1 MKTIHWIASCL
12 ILLALAGCNG
22 VNQRLVIEDGE
33 VVDRDLSNING
44 SIRVGAECEVTGE
57 VSNING
63 SIQIGSDSRIGE
75 SISNINGHVALHAGV
90 EVGGDVSST
99 NGHVEIGE
107 GAVVQGTVNTT
118 NGRIELAQNARVDGG
133 VSTTNGRIR
142 LTRAEVGSI
151 TSHNGDVEL
160 LEGSTVQGELNM
172 KKSGGM
178 NLGDDPEVII
188 GRDVTVAGPLVFERE
203 VTLRIHE
210 SAEVG
215 EINGAEPEFYS
226 GDSP

>member
-22 VNQRLVIEDGE
+22 VNQRMVIEDGE

-63 SIQIGSDSRIGE
+63 SIQIGSDSRIGA
-75 SISNINGHVALHAGV
+75 SISNVNGQVKLHAGV
-90 EVGGDVSST
+90 EVSGDVGNT
-99 NGHVEIGE
+99 NGRIELGE
-107 GAVVQGTVNTT
+107 GAVVLGTVHTT
-118 NGRIELAQNARVDGG
+118 NGRIELARNARVDGE

-142 LTRAEVGSI
+142 LTHAEVGSI
-151 TSHNGDVEL
+151 TSHNGDIEL
-160 LEGSTVQGELNM
+160 LEGSTVQGALNM

-178 NLGDDPEVII
+178 NLGDDPEVVI
-188 GRDVTVAGPLVFERE
+188 GRDVTVLGPLVFERE
-203 VTLRIHE
+203 VTLWIHE

-215 EINGAEPEFYS
+215 EISGAEPEFYS

>member
-1 MKTIHWIASCL
+1 MKTLQWIASCL

-33 VVDRDLSNING
+33 FVDRDLSNING

-63 SIQIGSDSRIGE
+63 SIQVGSGSRIGA
-75 SISNINGHVALHAGV
+75 SISNVNGHIKLHAGV
-90 EVGGDVSST
+90 EAGGDVRST
-99 NGHVEIGE
+99 NGHIELGE
-107 GAVVQGTVNTT
+107 GAAVAGAVHTT
-118 NGRIELAQNARVDGG
+118 NGRIELAQNARVDDE

-142 LTRAEVGSI
+142 LSSAEVGSI
-151 TSHNGDVEL
+151 TSHNGDIEL
-160 LEGSTVQGELNM
+160 LEGSTVQGALNM

-188 GRDVTVAGPLVFERE
+188 GRDVSVAGPLVFERE
-203 VTLRIHE
+203 VTLWIHE

-215 EINGAEPEFYS
+215 EISGAEPEFYS